1 MTMSLP
7 QPTAAT
13 PLSLTLL
20 NGDSSWLIELDGTRL
35 LLDPWLLGDAILLH
49 PTFHVAHGSADAVR
63 MEDLGRVDAL
73 IISHPFADH
82 LSRATLRKLPSDLP
96 AFAPAVVK
104 PFLKWIGGMRNVTT
118 IPNATRG
125 GEPVAFRSVRL
136 SWCRAAAP
144 LDTTHNALIL
154 RGAESGATIMYCPHG
169 LLLKGPTLAAVERV
183 LAGRLDALLCS
194 FTLLDLPGYLG
205 GVANLG
211 AEAGA
216 ALTARVSP
224 RFLLATHDGEKPDSG
239 FVARVEKIVRCPDIA
254 GALGGRAARTVPVRP
269 RTGEPWQ
276 AS

>member
-1 MTMSLP
+1 MTM
-7 QPTAAT
+7 TAPRPEPET
-13 PLSLTLL
+13 PLRLTLL

-35 LLDPWLLGDAILLH
+35 LLDPWLEGDAVLLF
-49 PTFHVAHGSADAVR
+49 PAFHVTHASAHAVR
-63 MEDLGRVDAL
+63 TEDLGKVDAL
-73 IISHPFADH
+73 VISHPFADH
-82 LSRATLRKLPSDLP
+82 LSPTTLRKLPRDLP
-96 AFAPAVVK
+96 AFTPAVVK
-104 PFLKWIGGMRNVTT
+104 PFLKWLGGMRRVTT

-154 RGAESGATIMYCPHG
+154 RGAESGATVMYCPHG
-169 LLLKGPTLAAVERV
+169 ILLEGPTLAAVERV

-194 FTLLDLPGYLG
+194 FTHLDLPGYLG

-216 ALTARVSP
+216 ALTARLSP
-224 RFLLATHDGEKPDSG
+224 RFLLATHDAEKPDSG
-239 FVARVEKIVRCPDIA
+239 FVSRVEKITRCPHNA
-254 GALGGRAARTVPVRP
+254 RARAGRAARTVPVSP

-276 AS
+276 AT

>member
-1 MTMSLP
+1 MTMSMPRPDAETGLR
-7 QPTAAT
+7 
-13 PLSLTLL
+13 LTLL

-35 LLDPWLLGDAILLH
+35 LLDPWLLGDAVLLH
-49 PTFHVAHGSADAVR
+49 PAFHVAHGSADAVR

-82 LSRATLRKLPSDLP
+82 LSRETLRKLPPDLP

-104 PFLKWIGGMRNVTT
+104 PFLKWVGGMRKVTT

-136 SWCRAAAP
+136 SWCRA
-144 LDTTHNALIL
+144 
-154 RGAESGATIMYCPHG
+154 ATIMYCPHG

-216 ALTARVSP
+216 ALTAHLSP

-239 FVARVEKIVRCPDIA
+239 FVARVEKIIRCRDIA
-254 GALGGRAARTVPVRP
+254 GAVAGRAARTVPVVP
-269 RTGEPWQ
+269 RNGEPWQ